1 VTIGQATSEIRWRKE
16 RKERKE
22 KKRKERNTSIKT

>member
-1 VTIGQATSEIRWRKE
+1 MLLQALSKAELLLE

-22 KKRKERNTSIKT
+22 KKEKKRLRLLASI